1 LLTALAPLAGKAI
14 ELACPRKEDFGET
27 RAGVAN
33 IVLTKKCLASFSL
46 PILLS
51 TVVQGVEKVW
61 LNDEACVGCSWGV
74 VRKWIVAIVETANR
88 ILAIFGQKP
97 RLFTHRTS
105 PELLERVPRERPVLW
120 SDQPRY
126 TRRDFFGALRRQ
138 AKGALLSIIAE
149 ELSLNG
155 EVPVEEK
162 LPQRLPTSRRLL
174 AQILPLLGKPTMP
187 RIEVEGLPFASIE
200 IASNCAACG
209 LCARLCPTGALAFS
223 IEDGN
228 FVLNFTLLHC
238 LDCGICSLICPTE
251 SVAFAEQIETADL
264 IDPSPKALLSGELA
278 QCIQCGIPC
287 AKAENET
294 LCFVCRKRR
303 EWQALAG

>member
-1 LLTALAPLAGKAI
+1 
-14 ELACPRKEDFGET
+14 
-27 RAGVAN
+27 
-33 IVLTKKCLASFSL
+33 
-46 PILLS
+46 
-51 TVVQGVEKVW
+51 VEKVW

-138 AKGALLSIIAE
+138 AKGALLSIISE
-149 ELSLNG
+149 KLSLNG
-155 EVPVEEK
+155 EDNSLPVEDR
-162 LPQRLPTSRRLL
+162 LPQRLPASRQLL
-174 AQILPLLGKPTMP
+174 AKILPHLGKPTMP
-187 RIEVEGLPFASIE
+187 RIEADGLPFAPIE

-209 LCARLCPTGALAFS
+209 LCARLCPTGALAFNS
-223 IEDGN
+223 EDGH

-238 LDCGICSLICPTE
+238 LDCGICSLICPTG

-264 IDPSPKALLSGELA
+264 IDPSPKALLAGELA
-278 QCIQCGIPC
+278 QCSQCGIPC